1 MMLVVYGEADVHLR
15 ESLWVSE
22 IVKNR
27 KESVVGVV
35 RFSPCGNRRGRSI
48 RAPQQGKVKAF
59 SVVPLAGS

>member
-1 MMLVVYGEADVHLR
+1 MLVVFGEADVHLR

-27 KESVVGVV
+27 KESVVGV
-35 RFSPCGNRRGRSI
+35 RFSSCGNRRGRST
-48 RAPQQGKVKAF
+48 RAPQQGEVKAF